1 MEVYVLDSL
10 YRRIAVVDDYVSLIW
25 TERFYKIGDFE
36 LKVLSN
42 LANKNLLTIGT
53 RLSTNESY
61 RVMVIESVEDSTDSD
76 GNKIITI
83 KGPSLESIF
92 KHRLAAG
99 SLDDSTS
106 SPKWILTGLP
116 KAIAEK
122 IFHDICVTGVVH
134 TGDIIP
140 YIVED
145 TIFTLDTIA
154 EPPTSITY
162 EIVLGATMSDA
173 LIKLCEVYGMGNRIV
188 REPTTNVLYF
198 DIYMGSD
205 RTTQQSLLAPV
216 VFSEGLENLSNSR
229 ELKTSASYKN
239 VAYVISPVGF
249 EVVLADNVDP
259 SVSGFDR
266 QVLIVKADDITDTVP
281 ATATAKMIQRGK
293 EELAKNRQLQAF
305 DGEVT
310 KNSNYVYEFDYR
322 LGDLVELRD
331 DSGAC
336 STMQVTEHIFV
347 SDKEGERS
355 YPTLAI
361 NTFITPG
368 SWLAWDY
375 SQVWSD
381 LSDTEYWA
389 DQP

>member
-1 MEVYVLDSL
+1 MFFCI
-10 YRRIAVVDDYVSLIW
+10 IA
-25 TERFYKIGDFE
+25 
-36 LKVLSN
+36 
-42 LANKNLLTIGT
+42 KNILLTCGT